1 MIKKNRINKTTA
13 KGKRPHTL
21 AEPKNFA
28 HLLVKH
34 WLKKNA
40 NRFLYLPRITEAK
53 KNGFSI
59 KFKGI
64 TSQIMLRIY
73 QGWALEVWA
82 FDDKGNWWDILT
94 DFDLDA
100 ERDEAGRY
108 YCSLCIEEPREF
120 YSSKRELWE
129 KHSMEPAL
137 AWANENLRPDRWL
150 CLFGG
155 LNEGTQARLVDA
167 DKLPESYQGRS
178 FYAAYPLE
186 VKRSHPSV

>member
-1 MIKKNRINKTTA
+1 MIKKNRINKTFA
-13 KGKRPHTL
+13 KGKRSNTQT
-21 AEPKNFA
+21 EPKNFA
-28 HLLVKH
+28 RLLIKH

-40 NRFLYLPRITEAK
+40 NRFLNPPKITNMG
-53 KNGFSI
+53 KNGFSL

-73 QGWALEVWA
+73 QGRALEVWA

-100 ERDEAGRY
+100 ERDDTGRY

-120 YSSKRELWE
+120 YPSKRELWE
-129 KHSMEPAL
+129 KHSLEPAL

-150 CLFGG
+150 CLFGS
-155 LNEGTQARLVDA
+155 LNEGTQARLVNA
-167 DKLPESYQGRS
+167 DNLPESYQGRS
-178 FYAAYPLE
+178 FYTAYPLG
-186 VKRSHPSV
+186 VKRAPAPV